1 MSISR
6 PLLPA
11 FIQTFLLLHWRIHI
25 RITVLSK
32 FKADPHKNPIPK
44 LSTLIG
50 HWNKKWTIA
59 RILKRDKTISIV
71 IKVFLLSKCLR
82 YFKYYIQLYDLYW
95 MILKCQR
102 KRDLVG
108 FVVDRIFVAFCYI
121 TCRFCLHL
129 TLNIFINI
137 CISSRMGQKNFFTS
151 IKKHF

>member
-1 MSISR
+1 MSIYFDLTLYKKSISI

-59 RILKRDKTISIV
+59 RILERDKTISIV

-82 YFKYYIQLYDLYW
+82 YFN
-95 MILKCQR
+95 
-102 KRDLVG
+102 
-108 FVVDRIFVAFCYI
+108 YI

-129 TLNIFINI
+129 ALNIFINI
-137 CISSRMGQKNFFTS
+137 CISLRNGQKKFFTS

>member
-1 MSISR
+1 MPISR

-25 RITVLSK
+25 RITVVSK

-82 YFKYYIQLYDLYW
+82 YFKYYIKLYDLYW
-95 MILKCQR
+95 FCSILLYYLQI
-102 KRDLVG
+102 LLTFG
-108 FVVDRIFVAFCYI
+108 IEYFHQHLHIFKKWAKK
-121 TCRFCLHL
+121 
-129 TLNIFINI
+129 IFYFN
-137 CISSRMGQKNFFTS
+137 
-151 IKKHF
+151 

>member
-82 YFKYYIQLYDLYW
+82 YFEYYIQLYDLYW

-102 KRDLVG
+102 KTDLVG
-108 FVVDRIFVAFCYI
+108 FVEFCSILLYYLQILLTFDIEYFHQHLHIF
-121 TCRFCLHL
+121 
-129 TLNIFINI
+129 
-137 CISSRMGQKNFFTS
+137 KNGAKKFFY
-151 IKKHF
+151 FN

>member
-25 RITVLSK
+25 RVTVLSK
-32 FKADPHKNPIPK
+32 FKADPHKNLIPK

-59 RILKRDKTISIV
+59 RILERDKTISIV

-95 MILKCQR
+95 MILQCQR
-102 KRDLVG
+102 KTDLVG
-108 FVVDRIFVAFCYI
+108 FVVLLYYLQILLTFDIEYFHQHLHIFKNGA
-121 TCRFCLHL
+121 
-129 TLNIFINI
+129 
-137 CISSRMGQKNFFTS
+137 KNFFY
-151 IKKHF
+151 FN